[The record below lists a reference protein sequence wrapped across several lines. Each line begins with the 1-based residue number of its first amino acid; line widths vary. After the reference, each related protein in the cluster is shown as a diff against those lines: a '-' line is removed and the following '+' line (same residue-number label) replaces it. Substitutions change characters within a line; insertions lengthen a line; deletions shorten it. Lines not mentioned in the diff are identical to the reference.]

1 MKRIVLILLA
11 LSTGVFAGC
20 DSGSDSPLPAAT
32 AVSDASS
39 PAVYEVRG
47 RVVDLLSDGRTMVVD
62 HETIPGYMAAMT
74 MPFVSLDSAE
84 LSDVRIGDAV
94 SFQYHV
100 SHEGM
105 WISDVE
111 RLEPDAIAVSPTEEA
126 EPEYED
132 PTAESLFWLD
142 GTWTD
147 QKGNQVRLSD
157 FEGRP
162 VVMSMIFT
170 NCGYACP
177 MIVRDMKRIGDAVSF
192 QYHVSHEGMW
202 ISDVERLEPD
212 AIAVSPT
219 EEAEPEY
226 EDPTAESLFWLDGT
240 WTDQKGNQVRLSDFE
255 GRPVVMSMIFTNCGY
270 ACPMIV
276 RDMKRIGAQLP
287 EHQVQD
293 VQYLL
298 VTLDPDRDTPEMMQK
313 FATAHRLDDCQ
324 WTLLRGSKSQV
335 RMLAVALGI
344 SYRQESDG
352 QFAHSNLVTILDT
365 AGEIAHQ
372 QRGLEQD
379 GQSSA
384 KVISDLLAAQSK

>member
-1 MKRIVLILLA
+1 MQRIVLILLA

-20 DSGSDSPLPAAT
+20 NSGSDSPLPAAT

-94 SFQYHV
+94 SFKYHV
-100 SHEGM
+100 SLEGM
-105 WISDVE
+105 WISDVD

-126 EPEYED
+126 EPD
-132 PTAESLFWLD
+132 
-142 GTWTD
+142 
-147 QKGNQVRLSD
+147 
-157 FEGRP
+157 
-162 VVMSMIFT
+162 
-170 NCGYACP
+170 
-177 MIVRDMKRIGDAVSF
+177 
-192 QYHVSHEGMW
+192 
-202 ISDVERLEPD
+202 
-212 AIAVSPT
+212 
-219 EEAEPEY
+219 Y

-313 FATAHRLDDCQ
+313 FATAHRLDDGQ

-335 RMLAVALGI
+335 RMLAAALGI
-344 SYRQESDG
+344 RYRQESDG

-379 GQSSA
+379 GESSA